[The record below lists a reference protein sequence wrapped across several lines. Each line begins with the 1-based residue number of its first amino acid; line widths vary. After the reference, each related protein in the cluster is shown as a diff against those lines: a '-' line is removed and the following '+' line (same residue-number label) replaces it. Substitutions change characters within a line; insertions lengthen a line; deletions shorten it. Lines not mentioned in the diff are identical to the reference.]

1 MIFNKPFMPP
11 PFILFFSISMI
22 ITWIV
27 FQLFGES
34 HALDRP
40 NPRKHHGSTISQIGG
55 LVFSP
60 LLLLIGW
67 WLGLA
72 PSWYLIG
79 GLFSILLGAADDVR
93 HLPWQ
98 FKLLVQL
105 ALVCLVAYIFWD
117 RFTHFS
123 FYGYTLPITKP
134 VFIVIFTIWFVGI
147 YNSVNLVDGMDGL
160 AGGVMVLMF
169 LGVSII
175 GNDIFSFINLLI
187 AVLLLGFLL
196 FNQRPAKVFMG
207 DAGSLSLGFYMAV
220 LPLLYYDLNWPT
232 SSVLNMTPFVILF
245 SYLIADTSRVFFTR
259 LLSRKNPMT
268 ADTIHLH
275 HLVIQTS
282 GSYLTT
288 LFMIFFVTL
297 VSTLFAVLSDS
308 LIFKQTGMLIYLAL
322 LFLFILT
329 PPAPTYVHLISRLVG
344 PLYTWN
350 KESRETHRAQWP
362 RTIMVASLLFLLMG
376 SIFLHIDYGNMIPW
390 QILLS
395 LILLSFFLYINQ
407 KDKMVIPAIQIFFAL
422 FILEFYW
429 SVTPDIFSKLFVVL
443 LLVTLNIFTVQRI
456 IGTGINQYSA
466 LDLLMLF
473 ITLGALGLSVAG
485 IILNPWLF
493 LTVSVI
499 WFSLGFIFRRT
510 VYLAP
515 HD

>member
-1 MIFNKPFMPP
+1 MPP

-98 FKLLVQL
+98 LKLLVQL
-105 ALVCLVAYIFWD
+105 ALVGLVAYVFWD

-134 VFIVIFTIWFVGI
+134 VLIVIFTIWFVGI

-207 DAGSLSLGFYMAV
+207 DTGSLAMGAALGTLAV
-220 LPLLYYDLNWPT
+220 LVKKEILLILIGG
-232 SSVLNMTPFVILF
+232 VFVIESLSVILQIYYF
-245 SYLIADTSRVFFTR
+245 KYTKKQHNRFFT
-259 LLSRKNPMT
+259 
-268 ADTIHLH
+268 
-275 HLVIQTS
+275 
-282 GSYLTT
+282 
-288 LFMIFFVTL
+288 
-297 VSTLFAVLSDS
+297 
-308 LIFKQTGMLIYLAL
+308 
-322 LFLFILT
+322 IL
-329 PPAPTYVHLISRLVG
+329 
-344 PLYTWN
+344 
-350 KESRETHRAQWP
+350 
-362 RTIMVASLLFLLMG
+362 
-376 SIFLHIDYGNMIPW
+376 
-390 QILLS
+390 
-395 LILLSFFLYINQ
+395 
-407 KDKMVIPAIQIFFAL
+407 
-422 FILEFYW
+422 
-429 SVTPDIFSKLFVVL
+429 
-443 LLVTLNIFTVQRI
+443 
-456 IGTGINQYSA
+456 
-466 LDLLMLF
+466 
-473 ITLGALGLSVAG
+473 
-485 IILNPWLF
+485 
-493 LTVSVI
+493 
-499 WFSLGFIFRRT
+499 
-510 VYLAP
+510 
-515 HD
+515 